1 VTPYPL
7 GAVAMCAESRWLT
20 KKDIKHLTSLGSS
33 TIDRLEAEGKFPK
46 RERPTEG
53 RAIWIEEKILE
64 WMRDRIGSKEPL
76 VCEIEK
82 AKNKARREAREAE
95 AKLEA
100 ETFTKAA

>member
-1 VTPYPL
+1 MDSLITK
-7 GAVAMCAESRWLT
+7 ERWLT
-20 KKDIKHLTSLGSS
+20 KKDVMYLTTLGSS

-53 RAIWIEEKILE
+53 RAIWPEEQIRE

-82 AKNKARREAREAE
+82 AKNKARRE
-95 AKLEA
+95 KLK
-100 ETFTKAA
+100 KAA